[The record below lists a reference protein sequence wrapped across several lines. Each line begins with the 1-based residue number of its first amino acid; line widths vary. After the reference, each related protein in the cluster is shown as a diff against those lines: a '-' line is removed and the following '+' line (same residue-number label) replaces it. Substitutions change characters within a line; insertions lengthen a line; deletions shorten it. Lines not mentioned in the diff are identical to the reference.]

1 MDPIY
6 ELILYSCVLLIL
18 VIIYNWAFGEEP
30 KTIIIDKSTITNL
43 KV

>member
-6 ELILYSCVLLIL
+6 ELIFYSCILLIL
-18 VIIYNWAFGEEP
+18 VIVYNWAYGEEP
-30 KTIIIDKSTITNL
+30 KTLNIDKSTITNI